1 MVVESKAIT
10 HHSRGRAPAPGSTGA
25 LTGDFN
31 GAADVVQA
39 EMTRFDT
46 NVPAPPLDVQ
56 ANPGE
61 LIAETLAPPI
71 EQGVAPLAAFG
82 GQAPVLIDL
91 SGAASR
97 RWSERLI
104 GGVLWVCGAIS
115 ILTTVGIIV
124 VLIQQALVF
133 FSQVPVTD
141 FLFGATWTA
150 LFNNPQY
157 GVLPLVG
164 GTLMITVIAMGVSVP
179 LGIMSAIYL
188 SEYAAPRVRDILKP
202 SLELLAGIPTI
213 VYGFFAVTFIRPDV
227 LKFIF
232 PGIGPF
238 SALAAG
244 IAVGIMTIPLVASL
258 SEDAMQAVP
267 RALREGG
274 YALGATKLEVS
285 WQIVVP
291 AAISG
296 IIASCVLAMS
306 RAVGETMIV
315 ALAAGSK
322 PQLTANPLEPMQTMT
337 GFIVQAFS
345 GDVVV
350 GSPPYLSLFAVGLVL
365 FAITL
370 ALNLLSQW
378 VVARFREA
386 YE

>member
-1 MVVESKAIT
+1 MRVRDAA
-10 HHSRGRAPAPGSTGA
+10 G
-25 LTGDFN
+25 GDPDGGF
-31 GAADVVQA
+31 G
-39 EMTRFDT
+39 T
-46 NVPAPPLDVQ
+46 
-56 ANPGE
+56 NPGVR
-61 LIAETLAPPI
+61 IAGTLVPSI
-71 EQGVAPLAAFG
+71 EQGVAPLTALSGAAPGLF
-82 GQAPVLIDL
+82 DL

-97 RWSERLI
+97 RTSERI
-104 GGVLWVCGAIS
+104 VGAVLWICGALS
-115 ILTTVGIIV
+115 LLTTVGIIV

-133 FSQVPVTD
+133 FAHVPVTD
-141 FLFGATWTA
+141 FLFGTTWTA
-150 LFNNPQY
+150 LFKTPQY
-157 GVLPLVG
+157 GVLPLVA
-164 GTLMITVIAMGVSVP
+164 GTLMITVFAMAVSIP
-179 LGIMSAIYL
+179 LGLMSAIYL

-213 VYGFFAVTFIRPDV
+213 VYGFFAVTFIRPDL
-227 LKFIF
+227 LKHIF

-244 IAVGIMTIPLVASL
+244 IAVGIMTIPLVVSL
-258 SEDAMQAVP
+258 SEDAMRAVP

-291 AAISG
+291 AALSG
-296 IIASCVLAMS
+296 IIASFILAMS

-345 GDVVV
+345 GDMVV
-350 GSPPYLSLFAVGLVL
+350 GTAPYLSLFAVGLLL
-365 FAITL
+365 FFITL
-370 ALNLLSQW
+370 ALNMVSHW
-378 VVARFREA
+378 VVGKFREV